1 MTSIVVFLKKQ
12 SAMSAVTIKNI
23 AVIGGGLMG
32 SGIVQ
37 VSAAAGLRVHL
48 VDVKDDILKMAMVT
62 IKKNVLRGFKKQIE
76 SNKIDESSAN
86 QEVEKIMAR
95 ISCHQKA
102 EDAVKDVDLV
112 IEAATENLSLKHKI
126 FAAIDKAAPSH
137 AIFASNTSSIQIKDI
152 CTAVDRTDRFAG
164 LHFFNPVPVMKLL
177 EVNQSC

>member
-62 IKKNVLRGFKKQIE
+62 IKKNVLR
-76 SNKIDESSAN
+76 
-86 QEVEKIMAR
+86 
-95 ISCHQKA
+95 
-102 EDAVKDVDLV
+102 
-112 IEAATENLSLKHKI
+112 
-126 FAAIDKAAPSH
+126 
-137 AIFASNTSSIQIKDI
+137 
-152 CTAVDRTDRFAG
+152 
-164 LHFFNPVPVMKLL
+164 
-177 EVNQSC
+177 